1 MRTISCRNPRC
12 GSELPLA
19 WQAFPIIA
27 QVPDPAFFGSPQ
39 DSKRPP
45 SALVRRFA
53 VVLTHAQGSRPAE
66 TSLNPRG
73 FRPSDSPTRALA
85 RRFDGALRSRGS
97 LARLA
102 RIFE

>member
-27 QVPDPAFFGSPQ
+27 QVPTRHSLDDHKTRSDAPGRWF
-39 DSKRPP
+39 DVLR
-45 SALVRRFA
+45 
-53 VVLTHAQGSRPAE
+53 VLTHAGARALRRLVSSE
-66 TSLNPRG
+66 GL
-73 FRPSDSPTRALA
+73 RPSDSPTRALA

-102 RIFE
+102 RIF